1 MKKKTIAM
9 KRTLLLIMTCLA
21 VMTIKA
27 QDQKIY
33 TFVDA
38 VKDESITLPVFKLY
52 ADGQLHVTDPVVGN
66 LPEEVQWFV
75 KNYRKPADV
84 PSKVNVEISY
94 VVEKDGKLSN
104 IQINEYKPGYES
116 ITTPPSSF
124 KSEIRRLLGSMK
136 KWMPAKKQGR
146 AIRYK
151 MESSLYL
158 FDYAKV
164 LKEREDENKA
174 LKESEDSEILWEE
187 SNKNKVY
194 DFVEEMPS
202 FPGGLEAMFEWIQR
216 NQKKPEGDPVGRCI
230 LKFVV
235 EKDGSLSGIKVMR
248 SSDNEKLDEES
259 IRLIK
264 TMPRWNPGK
273 QNGENVRCRFTL
285 DIPFI

>member
-1 MKKKTIAM
+1 M
-9 KRTLLLIMTCLA
+9 KRTLLVILTCLA

-33 TFVDA
+33 TSDDA
-38 VKDESITLPVFKLY
+38 AKYKSITPPVFKLY
-52 ADGQLHVTDPVVGN
+52 ADEQLLVTDPVVGN
-66 LPEEVQWFV
+66 LPEEAQWFV
-75 KNYRKPADV
+75 MNYRKPTDV
-84 PSKVNVEISY
+84 PARVDVQISY
-94 VVEKDGKLSN
+94 IVEKDGKLSN
-104 IQINEYKPGYES
+104 IQINKYRPEYES

-136 KWMPAKKQGR
+136 KWTPAKKQGR
-146 AIRYK
+146 AIRFK

-158 FDYAKV
+158 FDYAKAI
-164 LKEREDENKA
+164 KEKVDYCRA
-174 LKESEDSEILWEE
+174 LKEDEDSEKKLEE

-194 DFVEEMPS
+194 DFVEELPS
-202 FPGGLEAMFEWIQR
+202 FPGGLKALIEWIQR

-230 LKFVV
+230 LNFVV
-235 EKDGSLSGIKVMR
+235 EKDGSLSEIKVLR
-248 SSDNEKLDEES
+248 SSGNEKLDEES
-259 IRLIK
+259 IRLVK

>member
-1 MKKKTIAM
+1 M
-9 KRTLLLIMTCLA
+9 KRTLLVILTCLA

-33 TFVDA
+33 TSDDA
-38 VKDESITLPVFKLY
+38 AKYKSITPPVFKLY
-52 ADGQLHVTDPVVGN
+52 ADEQLIVTDPVVGN
-66 LPEEVQWFV
+66 LPYEAQWFV
-75 KNYRKPADV
+75 MNYRKPTDV
-84 PSKVNVEISY
+84 PARVDVQISY
-94 VVEKDGKLSN
+94 IVEKDGKLSN
-104 IQINEYKPGYES
+104 IQINKYRPEYES

-136 KWMPAKKQGR
+136 KWTPAKKQGR
-146 AIRYK
+146 AIRFK

-235 EKDGSLSGIKVMR
+235 EKDGSLSGIRVVR
-248 SSDNEKLDEES
+248 SSGNEKLDEES
-259 IRLIK
+259 IRLVK

>member
-1 MKKKTIAM
+1 M
-9 KRTLLLIMTCLA
+9 KRTLLLILTCLA

-33 TFVDA
+33 TSDDA
-38 VKDESITLPVFKLY
+38 AKDKSITPPVFKLY
-52 ADGQLHVTDPVVGN
+52 ADGQLLLTDPIVGN
-66 LPEEVQWFV
+66 LPEEVQWMV
-75 KNYRKPADV
+75 MNYRKPTDV
-84 PSKVNVEISY
+84 PARVDVQISY
-94 VVEKDGKLSN
+94 IVERDGKLSN
-104 IQINEYKPGYES
+104 IQINKYRPEYES

-235 EKDGSLSGIKVMR
+235 EKDGSLSGIRVVR
-248 SSDNEKLDEES
+248 SSGNEKLDEES
-259 IRLIK
+259 IRLVK

>member
-1 MKKKTIAM
+1 M
-9 KRTLLLIMTCLA
+9 KRTLLLILTCLA

-38 VKDESITLPVFKLY
+38 IKDESITLPVFKLY

-84 PSKVNVEISY
+84 PSKVHVEISY

-174 LKESEDSEILWEE
+174 LKESEDSEIIWEE
-187 SNKNKVY
+187 SNKYKVY

-230 LKFVV
+230 LKCVV
-235 EKDGSLSGIKVMR
+235 EKDGSLSGIRVVR
-248 SSDNEKLDEES
+248 SSGNEKLDEES
-259 IRLIK
+259 IRLVK